1 MGRQRSQTTV
11 PGGAQEERVAGYLL
25 EHPGFFD
32 RHPETLLKLELCRRT
47 DGRVA
52 SLVERQVAR
61 LRERNR
67 ELEGS
72 LGDLLEA
79 VGDNERLVERI
90 HRLTIGLLAPSSAA
104 QRIGILHRRLKRDFE
119 VERAAL
125 ILFAAPADV
134 QPDNGFVRIVD
145 RRDPGLRPFARL
157 LETARPRCGPLRPQQ
172 KAFAFG
178 ERGMDLHSAA
188 MIPLGQGAG
197 IGTSVPLGSR
207 RAGSVS
213 VRWPI
218 TRPRRDGAM
227 RGSPRSN
234 RRNAPQAPRHRA

>member
-25 EHPGFFD
+25 E
-32 RHPETLLKLELCRRT
+32 
-47 DGRVA
+47 A
-52 SLVERQVAR
+52 A
-61 LRERNR
+61 
-67 ELEGS
+67 
-72 LGDLLEA
+72 
-79 VGDNERLVERI
+79 GDNERLVERI
-90 HRLTIGLLAPSSAA
+90 HRLTVGLLAPSSAA

-119 VERAAL
+119 VERAVL

-197 IGTSVPLGSR
+197 IGMLIVASR
-207 RAGSVS
+207 DPDRFNPG
-213 VRWPI
+213 
-218 TRPRRDGAM
+218 
-227 RGSPRSN
+227 
-234 RRNAPQAPRHRA
+234 